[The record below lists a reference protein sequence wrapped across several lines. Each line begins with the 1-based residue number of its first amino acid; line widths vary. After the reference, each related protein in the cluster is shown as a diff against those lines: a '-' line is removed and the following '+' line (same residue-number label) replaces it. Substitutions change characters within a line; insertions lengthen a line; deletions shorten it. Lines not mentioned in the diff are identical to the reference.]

1 MHNKIA
7 IAALVASA
15 AAATAA
21 AAEPYVGIGYQAGA
35 ARVERNSLRSPVVD
49 GRTLDQS
56 GHESVRSL
64 RVLAGYRFSDRWSV
78 EAAFQRPTLE
88 TSIEERDLG
97 TGNDEEWESSIRSTH
112 VSLAPVF
119 QHRLSDRAELRVSA
133 GLLYGDYQ
141 FEHTHWLDV
150 ENGPDQQL
158 SRVADSD
165 SKLGAMAG
173 VGVTFRTPWKVEV
186 LAEALH
192 QRTSLVSDSS
202 AALALVYRF

>member
-7 IAALVASA
+7 IAALVAF
-15 AAATAA
+15 AATAA
-21 AAEPYVGIGYQAGA
+21 TAAEPYVGIGYQAGE
-35 ARVERNSLRSPVVD
+35 ARVERNALRSPVVD

-56 GHESVRSL
+56 GHESVSSL
-64 RVLAGYRFSDRWSV
+64 RVLAGYRFSDRWSL

-88 TSIEERDLG
+88 TSIEERDVG
-97 TGNDEEWESSIRSTH
+97 TGDDEEWESSIRSTH

-133 GLLYGDYQ
+133 GLLYGDYK
-141 FEHTHWLDV
+141 FVRTHSLDV
-150 ENGPDQQL
+150 DNGPDQQF
-158 SRVADSD
+158 SRVTDSD

-173 VGVTFRTPWKVEV
+173 IGATFRTPWKVEV
-186 LAEALH
+186 LGEVLH

-202 AALALVYRF
+202 VALGLLYRF